1 MKSSVHTHN
10 FRKPSLSAAETR
22 HTLLLAMAADAEK
35 LRAQAERIK
44 QLRAMKGR
52 REGRFISQETAAHE
66 VGVSARAYRTWE
78 GSGATIKLPH
88 LKALVRYYD
97 TTEDWIEHG
106 RDGQGE
112 TPNLFER
119 NGEPSQ
125 LDRIELELAAI
136 TRATAELKEAQFEQ
150 AARDMEAQR
159 QLEEVAQA
167 IRRLQ
172 PPRRR

>member
-10 FRKPSLSAAETR
+10 FRKPSLSAADTR

-52 REGRFISQETAAHE
+52 QEGRFISQETAAHE

-78 GSGATIKLPH
+78 GSGAAIKLPH
-88 LKALVRYYD
+88 LKALVQYYD

-106 RDGQGE
+106 RDGRGE
-112 TPNLFER
+112 TPHPFPP
-119 NGEPSQ
+119 GEPSQ

-136 TRATAELKEAQFEQ
+136 TQAAAELKEAQFEQ

>member
-1 MKSSVHTHN
+1 MKINSAHTKYVPGTS
-10 FRKPSLSAAETR
+10 RGPRRAI
-22 HTLLLAMAADAEK
+22 TLLSQVAD
-35 LRAQAERIK
+35 LQRGERIK
-44 QLRAMKGR
+44 ELRDARHLTQPVMAERVDVTLRAYQNWEAGGGMKWENAQR
-52 REGRFISQETAAHE
+52 LAKTF
-66 VGVSARAYRTWE
+66 GVTPDYIM
-78 GSGATIKLPH
+78 SGEP
-88 LKALVRYYD
+88 R
-97 TTEDWIEHG
+97 
-106 RDGQGE
+106 E